1 MSANRTGDGDAQPR
15 RLSLAAIAGVLLA
28 IASALLPATW
38 ALPVALVA
46 IVLGVIGYRQA
57 RRDPRTGPQWVSVV
71 AMVVGAFVAISQGII
86 LVLIASG

>member
-28 IASALLPATW
+28 IASVLLPATW
-38 ALPVALVA
+38 ALPVALIA

-71 AMVVGAFVAISQGII
+71 AMVMGAFVAISQGII
-86 LVLIASG
+86 LVLVATG